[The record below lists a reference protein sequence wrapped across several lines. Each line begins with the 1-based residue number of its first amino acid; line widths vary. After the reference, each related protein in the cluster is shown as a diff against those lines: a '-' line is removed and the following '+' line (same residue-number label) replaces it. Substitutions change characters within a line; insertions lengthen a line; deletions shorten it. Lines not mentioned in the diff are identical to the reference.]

1 MIIGKVIGRIVSTRK
16 HERLI
21 GNKFLVCE
29 IKKSNTNTKE
39 TIIAVD
45 TVGAG
50 MGEHVLISTGSSAR
64 MSMGNSEAPVDAS
77 IVGIVDEENELDMFD

>member
-29 IKKSNTNTKE
+29 IKKNNTKE

-50 MGEHVLISTGSSAR
+50 IGEHVLIATGSSAR
-64 MSMGNSEAPVDAS
+64 ISMPNSEAPVDAS
-77 IVGIVDEENELDMFD
+77 IVGIVDEENDLDIFN